1 MKLSRSR
8 AKAAQPTLE
17 AAFKLVDE
25 GMAKIVADIVATRP
39 LKPAKSRRPRT
50 PRPVAHAA

>member
-25 GMAKIVADIVATRP
+25 GMAKIVADIVAARP
-39 LKPAKSRRPRT
+39 PRPAGPHRPRT